1 MRDFRGGLLPFLL
14 ILPAIV
20 YFGIF
25 FAFPLGEGVRL
36 AFTDPRTGVGP
47 TLTNFETLLSPRYLF
62 GDAII
67 NTFLLSAAVIPI
79 QLGLALVIALLV
91 NSRFFGSSAFLYL
104 AAIPIA
110 ISEIAAAII
119 WLSIFTSSGY
129 LNSFL
134 FSLGLIERRVA
145 FLGIEQPAWLFGA
158 VAMTEVWRA
167 TAIVMIILVAGL
179 QSIQKDYLDASRVF
193 GASRLQRLRFV
204 ILPLL
209 KPTIQTALIIR
220 TVLAFQLFAPI
231 LVLTGR
237 LYPVL
242 ASETYI
248 AYVNVREVHVAAAL
262 ALIIMVVSTL
272 FVLFYL
278 IALRTR
284 WRP

>member
-1 MRDFRGGLLPFLL
+1 MRSRLLPFLL

-20 YFGIF
+20 YFLIF
-25 FAFPLGEGVRL
+25 FATPLGGGIWI
-36 AFTDPRTGVGP
+36 AFTDQQTGEWVG
-47 TLTNFETLLSPRYLF
+47 LANFEEMASSRLF
-62 GDAII
+62 QAAFA
-67 NTFLLSAAVIPI
+67 NTFLLTAVIIPI

-91 NSRFFGSSAFLYL
+91 NSRLFGTGAFLYL
-104 AAIPIA
+104 TAIPIA

-119 WLSIFTSSGY
+119 FLSMFTGTGY

-134 FSLGLIERRVA
+134 LGLGLTETRVA
-145 FLGIEQPAWLFGA
+145 FLSLEEPGFLFTA
-158 VAMTEVWRA
+158 VALTEVWRA
-167 TAIVMIILVAGL
+167 TSIVMIILVAGL
-179 QSIQKDYLDASRVF
+179 QAIQKDFIDASRVF

-204 ILPLL
+204 VLPLL

-237 LYPVL
+237 LLPVL
-242 ASETYI
+242 ASETYL
-248 AYVNVREVHVAAAL
+248 AYVDVRNTPVAAAF
-262 ALIIMVVSTL
+262 ALVIMLISTL

-278 IALRTR
+278 FALRTR